1 MGLPTSEGHI
11 ASAEHDGRFALPLQ
25 WKLALLRSN
34 GFALQANHESWDA
47 FPVLDASSRKHIAR
61 SASHI
66 LRETE
71 SFRNFPRF
79 PSNAVAIAGND
90 CGDCLVLL
98 AGKNDVYV
106 WDHETGDLEI
116 ADVSYPK
123 ADFEGLDA

>member
-1 MGLPTSEGHI
+1 MGLPTSESRI
-11 ASAEHDGRFALPLQ
+11 ASAEHDGRFTLPPQ
-25 WKLALLRSN
+25 WKLTLLRSN

-47 FPVLDASSRKHIAR
+47 FPVLDASSRKHVAR
-61 SASHI
+61 SANHI

-79 PSNAVAIAGND
+79 PSHAVAIAGNG

-98 AGKNDVYV
+98 AGKYDVYV